1 MNTSTVDH
9 SWANNARWCA
19 DQRYFQVLDDKGYG
33 DDLDRAYRGWQSLSE
48 MSTMYRILNG

>member
-19 DQRYFQVLDDKGYG
+19 DQRYFQVRDDRGYG
-33 DDLDRAYRGWQSLSE
+33 DNLDRAYRGWQALSDI
-48 MSTMYRILNG
+48 STMYRILNG